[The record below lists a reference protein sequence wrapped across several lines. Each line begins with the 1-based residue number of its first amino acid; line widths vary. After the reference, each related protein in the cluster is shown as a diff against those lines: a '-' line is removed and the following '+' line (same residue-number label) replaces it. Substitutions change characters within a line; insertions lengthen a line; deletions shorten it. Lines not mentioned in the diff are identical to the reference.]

1 MKKIRIRQQR
11 LRDTLAQD
19 QLEAFQRGMQA
30 CMAETEWAKSE
41 GMPDMATMTRRDFN
55 LVDQF
60 EADCPA
66 MTRRDM
72 LDLIAIFRNRERGIV
87 SKTESVEKVD
97 AILARSGRA
106 WEKRMKLLRANAEA
120 GGRAVAHYKD
130 ATVEGAFRA
139 FKERHA
145 SATAWEAANALIR
158 AGQAL
163 CRWRHVNSAWNRI
176 GRMADDLGLSRTAWF
191 DAL

>member
-106 WEKRMKLLRANAEA
+106 WKKRMKSMQSKRWTADTGHLSRRNEKIFDDYKA
-120 GGRAVAHYKD
+120 AVASNPFYDKRTIQED
-130 ATVEGAFRA
+130 
-139 FKERHA
+139 
-145 SATAWEAANALIR
+145 
-158 AGQAL
+158 
-163 CRWRHVNSAWNRI
+163 I
-176 GRMADDLGLSRTAWF
+176 GRKHGITGRQVRSVISR
-191 DAL
+191 LEKVGKPHS